1 MMPQGSPI
9 FELDDVRIT
18 PYVAQ
23 FGGTSYQITSIS
35 SVRAIQAK
43 RLSKLAI
50 FVFLLGVGLFVAAF
64 FRSGNETQAD
74 ANFPVAVT
82 SVGIM
87 FLSLLIQ
94 GVLPRRV
101 FKLILRTHS
110 SDIEVLTSSK
120 KKFILDVRQAVEA
133 AFIAHAQRSSA
144 ERSG

>member
-1 MMPQGSPI
+1 MMPQGGPI

-35 SVRAIQAK
+35 SVRATQAK
-43 RLSKLAI
+43 RLSRLAI

-64 FRSGNETQAD
+64 LRSGSEAQAE
-74 ANFPVAVT
+74 ANFAVAVT
-82 SVGIM
+82 AIGIM

-94 GVLPRRV
+94 VVLPRRV
-101 FKLILRTHS
+101 FKLALRTHGS
-110 SDIEVLTSSK
+110 EIEVLTSSR